1 MFENLIIKLNER
13 EELYLCKAKTMIN
26 YTSNW
31 KFNRPPDK
39 ERVREIMNTI
49 EENTYVIAP
58 IYIAELVNDKKVSF
72 VCYDGN
78 HRREALKKYP
88 EKKILVH
95 LLRSAKNDEIIKRF
109 TIMNSGCPVPELF
122 LEKTDE
128 ELKIMIKELIKFF
141 CVNWKKHKSNS
152 KNPRK
157 PNFNR
162 DNLMDILY
170 SFLRGKAVDLKHLKY
185 KILELNEKYK
195 NNIHINLSKFKPNVI
210 KKCNQNNCY
219 LFLKKDF
226 TEDLI
231 L

>member
-1 MFENLIIKLNER
+1 MKINEIK
-13 EELYLCKAKTMIN
+13 KTIHN
-26 YTSNW
+26 
-31 KFNRPPDK
+31 
-39 ERVREIMNTI
+39 
-49 EENTYVIAP
+49 NTYINDP
-58 IYIAELVNDKKVSF
+58 IYISEIISKDKSIKYL
-72 VCYDGN
+72 CYDGN

-95 LLRSAKNDEIIKRF
+95 LLRSAHNDEIIKRF

-170 SFLRGKAVDLKHLKY
+170 NDW
-185 KILELNEKYK
+185 
-195 NNIHINLSKFKPNVI
+195 
-210 KKCNQNNCY
+210 C
-219 LFLKKDF
+219 
-226 TEDLI
+226 
-231 L
+231 